1 MDGNNITSIIE
12 SRKMLEGDKH
22 WVVDGDGRKGACGQ
36 FFFAFFFFLFLAN
49 YVGCMVM
56 VIYGF
61 NGIQCLELSN
71 YFSLLVCVNGLCIVV
86 WRTWIMESM
95 KQTLYEKFLGILK
108 KPQVPFQVVVVF
120 GPWSLFGTT

>member
-1 MDGNNITSIIE
+1 
-12 SRKMLEGDKH
+12 
-22 WVVDGDGRKGACGQ
+22 
-36 FFFAFFFFLFLAN
+36 
-49 YVGCMVM
+49 MVM